1 VTNQV
6 SSEKQAN
13 LCVAV
18 AFTSMTQRSIAKVFL
33 ESQAVYRRFLGF
45 NKHYFTQK
53 DAEESI
59 EIFENASTTSIA
71 SVSDIGNSP
80 VLQFKC
86 DCGDE
91 GVPLEKLL
99 SDLVFE
105 GTGVG
110 VDFLSRKASLV
121 QGVELFADLL
131 CRGAQ
136 NDTNTV
142 P

>member
-6 SSEKQAN
+6 SSEKLAN

-59 EIFENASTTSIA
+59 EIFENASTTTIA

-80 VLQFKC
+80 VLQVCF
-86 DCGDE
+86 
-91 GVPLEKLL
+91 VRHFHLL
-99 SDLVFE
+99 QNLLFN
-105 GTGVG
+105 
-110 VDFLSRKASLV
+110 LSY
-121 QGVELFADLL
+121 
-131 CRGAQ
+131 
-136 NDTNTV
+136 